1 MTSYTM
7 WSMYSTVNS
16 VSKGKY
22 SFNLNQYCRV
32 TALLNSYDTD
42 IKKKANIF
50 STDDINRF
58 VNWDKIATP
67 YWMVRQ
73 VLVCLAYYGGLRHS
87 ELMGLRVEMCESSP
101 EDVFLTHMR
110 SKQRSDK
117 RNSKFLVPRTQQK
130 FTTKLY
136 NGFLMLKGFQVRLDN
151 CLKNKHQQN
160 KLYFLNV
167 KKLYVPIYR

>member
-1 MTSYTM
+1 MAKTQFLPGFSIVTILLSLLISYESLLET
-7 WSMYSTVNS
+7 
-16 VSKGKY
+16 
-22 SFNLNQYCRV
+22 NLSP
-32 TALLNSYDTD
+32 T
-42 IKKKANIF
+42 
-50 STDDINRF
+50 
-58 VNWDKIATP
+58 
-67 YWMVRQ
+67 
-73 VLVCLAYYGGLRHS
+73 LVCLAYYGGLRHT
-87 ELMGLRVEMCESSP
+87 ELMGLRVEMCEISP

-167 KKLYVPIYR
+167 KKLYVPIYRWSRVAVP